1 MAFLQGSLLCQM
13 GQDPPTSHCPP
24 ESQTHTDGA
33 SETLSPPVH
42 PGPASVQGDL
52 GVDVNDPSH
61 APLSLTLDLHSQLRP
76 GYTQCFI
83 ISGSAPLLKSLT
95 TASCVCDSFPCFLSG
110 HPLCDSIETS
120 HFWTPLHFLCSVHSF
135 LTSLPLPLRL
145 DAVVQLVFI
154 TLSFSVSHSTCPAQ
168 PLPEGSPLGIK
179 PSLDWSS
186 QTAVGENDAT
196 VGTEIP
202 IGP

>member
-13 GQDPPTSHCPP
+13 GQDPPTSHFPP
-24 ESQTHTDGA
+24 SHRP
-33 SETLSPPVH
+33 TLMEPQRPSLHPVH

-52 GVDVNDPSH
+52 SADVNGPSH
-61 APLSLTLDLHSQLRP
+61 TPFSLTLDLHSHLP
-76 GYTQCFI
+76 SGYTQLLV

-95 TASCVCDSFPCFLSG
+95 TASCLCGSSPLFLSG

-135 LTSLPLPLRL
+135 PLPLSL

-154 TLSFSVSHSTCPAQ
+154 TLNSSVP
-168 PLPEGSPLGIK
+168 
-179 PSLDWSS
+179 
-186 QTAVGENDAT
+186 
-196 VGTEIP
+196 
-202 IGP
+202 

>member
-1 MAFLQGSLLCQM
+1 MPWRQAQPDLEGISGLRMAFLQGSLLCQM
-13 GQDPPTSHCPP
+13 GQDPPPPPPTAHLSHRPTLMEPQRPSLHPSIQDLPVSRVTSAWM
-24 ESQTHTDGA
+24 SMTR
-33 SETLSPPVH
+33 
-42 PGPASVQGDL
+42 
-52 GVDVNDPSH
+52 H

-76 GYTQCFI
+76 GYTQHFI

-95 TASCVCDSFPCFLSG
+95 TASCVCSSSPLFLSG

-168 PLPEGSPLGIK
+168 PPP
-179 PSLDWSS
+179 
-186 QTAVGENDAT
+186 
-196 VGTEIP
+196 
-202 IGP
+202 